1 MNEEYILIPW
11 PDVQDLMVEEWF
23 RKECYL
29 CQSFEDQEHFDSAYF
44 VPKGRVNE
52 YNDNLKGDNNASN
65 NNK

>member
-11 PDVQDLMVEEWF
+11 PDVQDLMGKEWF

-44 VPKGRVNE
+44 VPKSRVNE
-52 YNDNLKGDNNASN
+52 YDDNLKGDNNDN
-65 NNK
+65 V